1 MVNQNNFIWYGV
13 GICFTLV
20 VECLIWLYWRYRGV
34 GSLQDYFS
42 KNENRVRDNHVIR
55 TFKNPEQKIT
65 CVEDGQFHVFAY
77 GSEMFSTT
85 DNEDKYAEAL
95 IHVPMAVAHKRERVL
110 IVGSG
115 GGVTTREAL
124 RYPEVYEITAVD
136 IDATIMDF
144 GRNLEPIVRFNKGSL
159 NNPKVRTVIQDGR
172 IFLENSSE
180 KWDVIIIDIPEP
192 TSSNP
197 ELGRLFSIE
206 FYNILKEHLEQGGVI
221 TVACAASSEMPSYYW
236 AVQAT
241 LKAAGFYTL
250 PYHFDFIVEW
260 GQDWGFCLAATMP
273 ICISDVQ
280 IKVSTRYL
288 NQERLNDMLRIPYYL
303 LGDWNSKHIQTDH
316 NNLLVDVVEETGE
329 GLACYSDKDFYW

>member
-1 MVNQNNFIWYGV
+1 MVNQTNLILYGV

-20 VECLIWLYWRYRGV
+20 VECILWLCWRYWRA
-34 GSLQDYFS
+34 GSLDYLS
-42 KNENRVRDNHVIR
+42 KDEELDREYRVI
-55 TFKNPEQKIT
+55 TKIKNPVKKIVL
-65 CVEDGQFHVFAY
+65 VEDGKFYVCAN

-85 DNEDKYAEAL
+85 ENEDKYAEAL
-95 IHVPMAVAHKRERVL
+95 IHVPMAVAQKRERVL

-115 GGVTTREAL
+115 GGISTREAL
-124 RYPEVYEITAVD
+124 RYPEVNEITAVD
-136 IDATIMDF
+136 IDSTIMDF
-144 GRNLEPIVRFNKGSL
+144 GKYLEPIVRFNKGSL
-159 NNPKVRTVIQDGR
+159 NNSKVRTVIKDGR

-192 TSSNP
+192 TSSCP
-197 ELGRLFSIE
+197 ELSRLFSVE
-206 FYNILKEHLEQGGVI
+206 FYNILKEHLEPEGVI
-221 TVACAASSEMPSYYW
+221 TVACSASSEMPSYYW

-260 GQDWGFCLAATMP
+260 GQDWGFCLAATKP
-273 ICISDVQ
+273 ISKSDVQ

-303 LGDWNSKHIQTDH
+303 LGDWDSKSIQTNY
-316 NNLLVDVVEETGE
+316 NNLLVDVVEET
-329 GLACYSDKDFYW
+329 F